1 LLEKI
6 ISGGQTG
13 VDRAALDA
21 AIANHFTC
29 GGFCPQG
36 RVAEDGIIAAK
47 YPLEELSSKS
57 YAKRTLENVL
67 SADATLIIYCNTLK
81 GGSALTSSL
90 CQQHEKLVLLF
101 DAMEGDTTK
110 LANKAFQFIQQNSVS
125 VLNIAG
131 PRKSQWPG
139 GYQFTYQCMEELIRR
154 Y

>member
-21 AIANHFTC
+21 AIRNNFAC

-36 RVAEDGIIAAK
+36 RIAEDGIIAAK
-47 YPLEELSSKS
+47 YPLKELSSKS

-67 SADATLIIYCNTLK
+67 YADATLIIYINMLK
-81 GGSALTSSL
+81 GGTALTARL
-90 CQQHEKLVLLF
+90 CQQHKKLFLLI
-101 DAMEGDTTK
+101 DANDKHESSAIKDI
-110 LANKAFQFIQQNSVS
+110 FSFIQEYKIS
-125 VLNIAG
+125 VLNVAG

-139 GYQFTYQCMEELIRR
+139 GYQFTYECIEELIKL